1 MPPRA
6 SLTGSFSVSDENNV
20 VVCPLRNHDGSAC
33 RKRCTGVSPLPLPL
47 SVLSCLS
54 RRCACSSCPPSPRHR
69 PRAPPRCLQLTLWPA
84 QEKRYRSMQ
93 EHIRRAHPDFYISK
107 LPATEESFN
116 VMVNT
121 PLHERPPPP
130 PPPNTLAGPQGYGSD
145 LATFYN
151 EDYSSSTPRTSDE
164 LRRASLLPTASAA
177 VALAS
182 LHHHRP
188 DYDWDS
194 DPEAAS
200 EPDAKSYR
208 PRARFA
214 PTTQEQHL
222 IADEPYYTS
231 ASLQREL
238 LPSSLARSPPG
249 RSSTLPP
256 VPRSIKPN
264 RPRKSSVGQNAR
276 KPKHERT
283 KSKEHARRMSHD
295 RKAFSAEPQAA
306 AAMFGKRWEDLID
319 AAASATEE
327 DSRDLTPVP
336 GSPHY
341 SPHILNRA
349 SLPPFAASQFQSY
362 TASPLQNT
370 LTPPPPE
377 LEFAPF
383 PSVESSIE
391 STQSGQ
397 NFHISSQ
404 GLSDSSPT
412 YTQPVQIYC
421 AACRKLSVLK
431 ESYACSECICGL
443 CQDCVD
449 VLVSEQTR
457 GRIAR
462 CPRCRAIGGKFKPFQ
477 LDIR

>member
-33 RKRCTGVSPLPLPL
+33 RKRCTG
-47 SVLSCLS
+47 
-54 RRCACSSCPPSPRHR
+54 
-69 PRAPPRCLQLTLWPA
+69 
-84 QEKRYRSMQ
+84 EKRYRSMQ
-93 EHIRRAHPDFYISK
+93 EHIRRAHPEHYISK
-107 LPATEESFN
+107 LPATEESFML
-116 VMVNT
+116 MVNT
-121 PLHERPPPP
+121 PPQERPPPP
-130 PPPNTLAGPQGYGSD
+130 PPLPHSSAGPQGFGGEHNAFLYD
-145 LATFYN
+145 
-151 EDYSSSTPRTSDE
+151 DYSSSTPRTLDE
-164 LRRASLLPTASAA
+164 MRQGSLLPAATAAA
-177 VALAS
+177 ALAA
-182 LHHHRP
+182 LHSHQP
-188 DYDWDS
+188 NFDWES
-194 DPEAAS
+194 DPEANS
-200 EPDAKSYR
+200 EPDSKSYR

-214 PTTQEQHL
+214 DIP
-222 IADEPYYTS
+222 DEPYYTS

-283 KSKEHARRMSHD
+283 KSKEHGRRMSHD

-306 AAMFGKRWEDLID
+306 AALFGKRWEDLID

-336 GSPHY
+336 QSPQP
-341 SPHILNRA
+341 SPHILSQT
-349 SLPPFAASQFQSY
+349 SLPPFVASHFQSY

-377 LEFAPF
+377 MSDLQPF

-391 STQSGQ
+391 SAVSGQ
-397 NFHISSQ
+397 HFHIPSQ

-412 YTQPVQIYC
+412 FIHPVQIYC
-421 AACRKLSVLK
+421 AACRKLSILK

-443 CQDCVD
+443 CPDCVD
-449 VLVSEQTR
+449 VLVGEQAR
-457 GRIAR
+457 GRISR
-462 CPRCRAIGGKFKPFQ
+462 CPRCGAVGGKFKPFQ

>member
-20 VVCPLRNHDGSAC
+20 VVCPLRNHDASAC
-33 RKRCTGVSPLPLPL
+33 RKRCTG
-47 SVLSCLS
+47 
-54 RRCACSSCPPSPRHR
+54 
-69 PRAPPRCLQLTLWPA
+69 
-84 QEKRYRSMQ
+84 EKRYRSMQ
-93 EHIRRAHPDFYISK
+93 EHIRRAHPEHYISK
-107 LPATEESFN
+107 LPATEESFTL
-116 VMVNT
+116 MINT
-121 PLHERPPPP
+121 PPQERPPPP
-130 PPPNTLAGPQGYGSD
+130 LLSQTPAGPQGYGGEHN
-145 LATFYN
+145 AFYN
-151 EDYSSSTPRTSDE
+151 DDYSSSTPRTSDE
-164 LRRASLLPTASAA
+164 MRRGSLLPAASAA

-182 LHHHRP
+182 LHTHRQE
-188 DYDWDS
+188 YDWES
-194 DPEAAS
+194 DPEALS
-200 EPDAKSYR
+200 EPDSKNYR

-214 PTTQEQHL
+214 PTTLEQHL
-222 IADEPYYTS
+222 TADEPYYTT

-238 LPSSLARSPPG
+238 LPSTLARSPPG

-295 RKAFSAEPQAA
+295 RKAFSAEPQTAA
-306 AAMFGKRWEDLID
+306 ALFGKRWEDLID

-327 DSRDLTPVP
+327 DSRELTPVP
-336 GSPHY
+336 QSPNQSPHMF
-341 SPHILNRA
+341 SRA
-349 SLPPFAASQFQSY
+349 SLPPFIASQFQSY

-370 LTPPPPE
+370 LTPPPPDMSD
-377 LEFAPF
+377 LQPF

-391 STQSGQ
+391 SAVSGQ
-397 NFHISSQ
+397 HFHIPSQ
-404 GLSDSSPT
+404 GLSDSSPS
-412 YTQPVQIYC
+412 YAHLVQIYC
-421 AACRKLSVLK
+421 AACRKLSILK
-431 ESYACSECICGL
+431 DSYACSECICGL

-457 GRIAR
+457 GRTAR
-462 CPRCRAIGGKFKPFQ
+462 CPRCGAVGGKFKPFQ

>member
-1 MPPRA
+1 
-6 SLTGSFSVSDENNV
+6 
-20 VVCPLRNHDGSAC
+20 
-33 RKRCTGVSPLPLPL
+33 
-47 SVLSCLS
+47 
-54 RRCACSSCPPSPRHR
+54 
-69 PRAPPRCLQLTLWPA
+69 
-84 QEKRYRSMQ
+84 MQ
-93 EHIRRAHPDFYISK
+93 EHIRRAHPEHYISK
-107 LPATEESFN
+107 LPATEESFML
-116 VMVNT
+116 MVNT
-121 PLHERPPPP
+121 PPSERPPPP
-130 PPPNTLAGPQGYGSD
+130 PAPHPAAGPQGYGGEHN
-145 LATFYN
+145 AFYT
-151 EDYSSSTPRTSDE
+151 DGYSSSTPRTSDE
-164 LRRASLLPTASAA
+164 MRRGSLLPAASAA
-177 VALAS
+177 AALAS
-182 LHHHRP
+182 LHKEIP
-188 DYDWDS
+188 NYDWES
-194 DPEAAS
+194 DPVSTLMSSLYGPSGNNWAEQEAIS
-200 EPDAKSYR
+200 EPDSKSYR

-214 PTTQEQHL
+214 PTTMEQHL
-222 IADEPYYTS
+222 VADEPYYTS
-231 ASLQREL
+231 NILQREL
-238 LPSSLARSPPG
+238 LPSTIARSPPG

-264 RPRKSSVGQNAR
+264 RPRKPSVGQNAR

-306 AAMFGKRWEDLID
+306 AALFGKRWEDLID

-336 GSPHY
+336 GSPYH
-341 SPHILNRA
+341 SPHMSNRL
-349 SLPPFAASQFQSY
+349 SLPPFIASQFQSY

-377 LEFAPF
+377 ALDLQPF

-391 STQSGQ
+391 SATSGH
-397 NFHISSQ
+397 NFHIASQ

-412 YTQPVQIYC
+412 YLQPVQIYC
-421 AACRKLSVLK
+421 AACRKLSILK

-449 VLVSEQTR
+449 VLVSEHSR

-462 CPRCRAIGGKFKPFQ
+462 CPRCGAVGGKFKPFQ

>member
-1 MPPRA
+1 MQLGMPPRS
-6 SLTGSFSVSDENNV
+6 SLTSSFSVSDENNV
-20 VVCPLRNHDGSAC
+20 VVCPLKNHDGSGC
-33 RKRCTGVSPLPLPL
+33 RKRCTG
-47 SVLSCLS
+47 
-54 RRCACSSCPPSPRHR
+54 
-69 PRAPPRCLQLTLWPA
+69 
-84 QEKRYRSMQ
+84 EKRYRSMQ
-93 EHIRRAHPDFYISK
+93 EHIRRAHPEHYISK
-107 LPATEESFN
+107 LPATEESFTL
-116 VMVNT
+116 MVTT
-121 PLHERPPPP
+121 PPSERPPPP
-130 PPPNTLAGPQGYGSD
+130 APPNTSAPSGYGND
-145 LATFYN
+145 INAFYN

-164 LRRASLLPTASAA
+164 LRRGSLLPAASAA
-177 VALAS
+177 AALAQ
-182 LHHHRP
+182 LHNHRP

-194 DPEAAS
+194 EPEAFS
-200 EPDAKSYR
+200 EPESKNYK

-214 PTTQEQHL
+214 PLAQEQHL
-222 IADEPYYTS
+222 NADEPYYTS

-256 VPRSIKPN
+256 VPRSIKPA
-264 RPRKSSVGQNAR
+264 RPRKSSVTQNAR

-283 KSKEHARRMSHD
+283 KSKEHVRRMSHD
-295 RKAFSAEPQAA
+295 RKAFSAEPQSAA
-306 AAMFGKRWEDLID
+306 ALYGKRWEDLID

-336 GSPHY
+336 ASPRMSPHMV
-341 SPHILNRA
+341 NRA
-349 SLPPFAASQFQSY
+349 SLPPYVASQFHSY

-370 LTPPPPE
+370 LTPPPPPDHSD
-377 LEFAPF
+377 LQPF

-397 NFHISSQ
+397 NFHIPSQ

-412 YTQPVQIYC
+412 FPQPVQIYC
-421 AACRKLSVLK
+421 AACRRLSILR
-431 ESYACSECICGL
+431 ESYACTECICGL

-462 CPRCRAIGGKFKPFQ
+462 CPRCGAIGGKFKPFQ

>member
-33 RKRCTGVSPLPLPL
+33 RKRCTG
-47 SVLSCLS
+47 
-54 RRCACSSCPPSPRHR
+54 
-69 PRAPPRCLQLTLWPA
+69 
-84 QEKRYRSMQ
+84 EKRYRSMQ
-93 EHIRRAHPDFYISK
+93 EHIRRAHPEHYISK
-107 LPATEESFN
+107 LPATEESFTL
-116 VMVNT
+116 MVNT
-121 PLHERPPPP
+121 PPSERPPPP
-130 PPPNTLAGPQGYGSD
+130 PPPITSVAGPQGWCPSFGGEIN
-145 LATFYN
+145 AFYN
-151 EDYSSSTPRTSDE
+151 DDYSSNAAGRASDE
-164 LRRASLLPTASAA
+164 MRRASLLPAASAA
-177 VALAS
+177 AALAS
-182 LHHHRP
+182 LHTHRP
-188 DYDWDS
+188 DYDWES
-194 DPEAAS
+194 DAEANS
-200 EPDAKSYR
+200 EPDAQGYR

-214 PTTQEQHL
+214 PTTVEQH
-222 IADEPYYTS
+222 ITADEPYYTT

-283 KSKEHARRMSHD
+283 KSKEHARRLSHD
-295 RKAFSAEPQAA
+295 RKAFSAEPTAA
-306 AAMFGKRWEDLID
+306 AALFGKRWEDLID

-336 GSPHY
+336 GSPHH
-341 SPHILNRA
+341 SPIITNRA
-349 SLPPFAASQFQSY
+349 SLPPFLANQFQSY
-362 TASPLQNT
+362 AASPLQNT
-370 LTPPPPE
+370 LTPPPQDLPE
-377 LEFAPF
+377 LQAY

-391 STQSGQ
+391 STVSGQ
-397 NFHISSQ
+397 NFHIPSQ

-412 YTQPVQIYC
+412 YLHPVQIYC
-421 AACRKLSVLK
+421 AACRKLSILK
-431 ESYACSECICGL
+431 DSYACSECICGL

-449 VLVSEQTR
+449 VLISEKIGGRTAR
-457 GRIAR
+457 G
-462 CPRCRAIGGKFKPFQ
+462 CPRCGAVGGKFKPFQ